1 MNTLEQLNN
10 IISDVLGQKVELTMN
25 TDLMTDLS
33 LNSLDIMEM
42 IVQVEDT
49 FDVSISDRTIRSI
62 KTAADVIRLIEQQ
75 KS

>member
-1 MNTLEQLNN
+1 
-10 IISDVLGQKVELTMN
+10 MN